1 MTPPPLPYKTAA
13 EKKADAAAAEGAAN
27 KATPPAGDANADG
40 KLAAEEKKAAAD
52 KGAAIKEEFEKAQ
65 AAKSSAEGDAT
76 EKVHVLEPMAYER
89 RQNYNKLKEYAPR
102 PTPEPYIMRTTFY

>member
-1 MTPPPLPYKTAA
+1 LTPPPLPYKSAA

-27 KATPPAGDANADG
+27 KDTPPAGDANSDG
-40 KLAAEEKKAAAD
+40 KLAAEEKKAAAA
-52 KGAAIKEEFEKAQ
+52 KGESIKEEFEKAQ
-65 AAKSSAEGDAT
+65 AEKNTAEGEFT
-76 EKVHVLEPMAYER
+76 EKVHSLEPMAYER

>member
-1 MTPPPLPYKTAA
+1 MTPPPLPYKS
-13 EKKADAAAAEGAAN
+13 AAAIKKEAKDAGAATN
-27 KATPPAGDANADG
+27 AATPPAGDAKSDGALARAENAAKEAEG
-40 KLAAEEKKAAAD
+40 KAVA
-52 KGAAIKEEFEKAQ
+52 EEFEAQ
-65 AAKSSAEGDAT
+65 QKEASAKDGDAT

>member
-1 MTPPPLPYKTAA
+1 MGTAA
-13 EKKADAAAAEGAAN
+13 EKKADAAKAGEAKNAEA
-27 KATPPAGDANADG
+27 PPAGDNNSDG
-40 KLAAEEKKAAAD
+40 KLAKAEAAA
-52 KGAAIKEEFEKAQ
+52 KEAEGQAKKEEFEKAQ
-65 AAKSSAEGDAT
+65 AKENSKGREFT